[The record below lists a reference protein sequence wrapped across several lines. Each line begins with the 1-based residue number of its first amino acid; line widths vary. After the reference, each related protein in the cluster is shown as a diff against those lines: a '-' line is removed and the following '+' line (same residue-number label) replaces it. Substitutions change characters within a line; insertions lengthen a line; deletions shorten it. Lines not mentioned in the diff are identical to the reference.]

1 MIAIR
6 NDISTRLQA
15 LFHSGDVSGYILA
28 KLPDGSLKTGWIEQG
43 LLSKG
48 VKGQLRDKHNQESL
62 VIPAD
67 RFARLIRDMGDSS
80 SASIVVIGPK
90 GLTKIK
96 FVAMVYGKTSQSII
110 AFMVQRQ
117 SPLEIIQFLLK
128 HGLETKISKIF
139 EEPNLDYVEQLRMDS
154 KEKFVTDLLVLS
166 LPKGITKV
174 TEWIKAV
181 LQEGDSEHIT
191 IRQGKSKELPV
202 FSALLTRWLNGLEL
216 FREMR
221 SAIASCVF
229 VKNGY
234 VDACFWDSPQRIA
247 TFAKITGV
255 GIEEISRKYLV
266 PMWIVPGESIVE
278 QAQTREVVLESK
290 PKPTQRKSPADSKTL
305 RTDDMKRNI
314 ESLRKRLDELS
325 ISDIEVRLDNLETQ
339 IQTKPSS
346 SGIEKVSF
354 DALQTRLSENIN
366 RIEML
371 SKRLLELEKRIKKI
385 GSSR

>member
-1 MIAIR
+1 MITIH

-80 SASIVVIGPK
+80 STSIVVIGPK
-90 GLTKIK
+90 GLTKDK
-96 FVAMVYGKTSQSII
+96 FVAMVYGKTSQSIV
-110 AFMVQRQ
+110 AFMIQRQ
-117 SPLEIIQFLLK
+117 NPLEIIQFLLK
-128 HGLETKISKIF
+128 HEHETKISRIF

-229 VKNGY
+229 MKNGY
-234 VDACFWDSPQRIA
+234 LDVCFWDSPQRIA
-247 TFAKITGV
+247 IFAKITGV

-266 PMWIVPGESIVE
+266 PMWIVPGESIGE

-290 PKPTQRKSPADSKTL
+290 PKPTQRKSPMDTKIL
-305 RTDDMKRNI
+305 HTDDMKRTI
-314 ESLRKRLDELS
+314 ESLTKRIDELS
-325 ISDIEVRLDNLETQ
+325 ISDIEARLDNLETQ
-339 IQTKPSS
+339 MRTKPSS
-346 SGIEKVSF
+346 PGSEKVSF
-354 DALQTRLSENIN
+354 DALKTRLSENIN

-385 GSSR
+385 SSSR